1 MVCDRCIMTVR
12 EVLEDLSHEVNSV
25 TLGKARVSDDLD
37 KDQLTRIDKQLKEK
51 GFELIKEKNQALIE
65 QIKAQ
70 LIEYLKYIEEE
81 EHPQKLSEYL
91 SEHLHRNYS
100 YLSNSFSSQENLTI
114 EQYLI
119 HLKIERVKELLTY
132 EEMTLSEIAWELN
145 YSSVQ
150 YLSNQFKKVT
160 GETVSSFQK
169 HMDAKDRQSLDT
181 IQ

>member
-1 MVCDRCIMTVR
+1 MVCDRCVMTVR
-12 EVLEDLSHEVNSV
+12 EVLEDLGYQVDSVSLGNAEVSEELV
-25 TLGKARVSDDLD
+25 
-37 KDQLTRIDKQLKEK
+37 KDQLDEIDEQLRGK
-51 GFELIKEKNQALIE
+51 GFELIKERGRALIE

-70 LIEYLKYIEEE
+70 LIEYLHYIEEVE
-81 EHPQKLSEYL
+81 QPQKLSGYL

-100 YLSNSFSSQENLTI
+100 YLSNSFSSQENFTI

-132 EEMTLSEIAWELN
+132 EEMTLSEIAWKLN

-169 HMDAKDRQSLDT
+169 NMDTEDRQSLDA
-181 IQ
+181 IR

>member
-12 EVLEDLSHEVNSV
+12 EVLQDLGYQVESV
-25 TLGKARVSDDLD
+25 SLGKAVIREGPAEQQLD
-37 KDQLTRIDKQLKEK
+37 EIAHELNGK
-51 GFELIKEKNQALIE
+51 GFELIREREQEFVE

-70 LIEYLKYIEEE
+70 LINYLNYIEAEDE
-81 EHPQKLSEYL
+81 PKKLSEYL
-91 SEHLHRNYS
+91 SEQLHHNYS
-100 YLSNSFSSQENLTI
+100 YLSNRFSTWENSTI

-119 HLKIERVKELLTY
+119 RLKIERVKELLTY
-132 EEMTLSEIAWELN
+132 QELTLSEIAWKLN

-169 HMDAKDRQSLDT
+169 HMDEDSRQSLDA